1 MTSVLDMAEAHIIN
15 VQRELQQLEKRK
27 EDVQAEIDRL
37 TQYLGE
43 AAGVVET
50 AKSEAQAALA
60 GSATSTS
67 TEREFPFQSVTS

>member
-1 MTSVLDMAEAHIIN
+1 MTSVVDMAEAHLIN
-15 VQRELQQLEKRK
+15 VQREVQQLVKRK
-27 EDVQAEIDRL
+27 EDIQAEIDRL

-43 AAGVVET
+43 ATGVVET

-67 TEREFPFQSVTS
+67 SEKEFPFQSVTG